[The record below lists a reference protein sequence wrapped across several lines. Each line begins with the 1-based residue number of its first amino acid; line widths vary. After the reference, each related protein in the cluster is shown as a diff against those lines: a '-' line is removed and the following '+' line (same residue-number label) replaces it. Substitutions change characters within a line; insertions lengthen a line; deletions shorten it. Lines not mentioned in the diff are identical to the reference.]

1 MKFKM
6 FKKIK
11 SSDDLTKSIELIERK
26 KFYSDI
32 SEISKTLKSIE
43 KILSAKRASDVLGAY
58 LKVENDNPLPQ
69 KLIKSDRKV

>member
-11 SSDDLTKSIELIERK
+11 SSDDLTDDLTKSIELIEHK

-43 KILSAKRASDVLGAY
+43 KILSAKKISDVLGAY
-58 LKVENDNPLPQ
+58 LKVENDNPLP
-69 KLIKSDRKV
+69 

>member
-1 MKFKM
+1 M

-43 KILSAKRASDVLGAY
+43 KILSAKRVSDVLGAY

>member
-43 KILSAKRASDVLGAY
+43 KILSAKKVSDVLEAY

-69 KLIKSDRKV
+69 KTD